1 MSNFWSGILQQVLS
15 ITLPPLAVA
24 LVALVI
30 AWIRKVEKG
39 LSADVMDS
47 INLAVMMAVNAAE
60 QAGAA
65 QLIADKK
72 EYALDLAQQYLAKQ
86 GIKLDLSLL
95 DGMIESAV
103 KTQINWDET
112 EPVPNVNLSPAQG

>member
-60 QAGAA
+60 LAGAA